1 MHLPTELRDVLSLQ
15 HVSCPAPIPMV
26 SNGVLIEKNMV
37 EVDVARSASAED
49 ERTHGVERR
58 TTLKCLNE
66 CVPVPAAA
74 VCPHRLS
81 MEG

>member
-37 EVDVARSASAED
+37 EVDVARSVSAED
-49 ERTHGVERR
+49 ERTHGVER
-58 TTLKCLNE
+58 
-66 CVPVPAAA
+66 
-74 VCPHRLS
+74 
-81 MEG
+81 